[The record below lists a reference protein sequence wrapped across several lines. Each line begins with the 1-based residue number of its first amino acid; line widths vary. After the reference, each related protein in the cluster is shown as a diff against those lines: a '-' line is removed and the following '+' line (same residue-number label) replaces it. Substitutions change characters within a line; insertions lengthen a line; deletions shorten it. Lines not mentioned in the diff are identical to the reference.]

1 VTVKRSVPI
10 VFVGSSNPVED
21 GYVAATFEA
30 AAETLNIEPN
40 NAFVHRTSD
49 LEAVMSNLGQRP
61 DGGLVVAPDTFTT
74 ANRVQVVMLT
84 ARYRLPAIY
93 GLRQFPE
100 SSGLL
105 SYGPDTVDTIR
116 RAATYV
122 DRNLAGL
129 L

>member
-1 VTVKRSVPI
+1 VTVKRSIPI

-61 DGGLVVAPDTFTT
+61 DGGLVVAS
-74 ANRVQVVMLT
+74 A
-84 ARYRLPAIY
+84 ARRLMWIVI
-93 GLRQFPE
+93 
-100 SSGLL
+100 LL
-105 SYGPDTVDTIR
+105 AYYEGFSREELAERYEYPVNTIR
-116 RAATYV
+116 LGSIAE
-122 DRNLAGL
+122 
-129 L
+129 